1 MKYHITQLT
10 AYEKLGYIDFE
21 DYLKDIIKEQLEE
34 AEFHELLNVYNEY
47 CANNQYEEY
56 FSNDEDFFQ
65 TFFGTIIEGVR
76 ATQYGDYRYYDD
88 YVQFNG
94 YGNIDSYSLD
104 QVEQE
109 IKTDNSFIQYL
120 LDCYED
126 YHFIDIDNLI
136 EHKEEL
142 LKESYKLIKQGY

>member
-34 AEFHELLNVYNEY
+34 AEFHELLNTYNEY
-47 CANNQYEEY
+47 CTNNQYEEY

-65 TFFGTIIEGVR
+65 TFFGTMIEGVR
-76 ATQYGDYRYYDD
+76 ATQYGDYRFYDD

-94 YGNIDSYSLD
+94 YGNVDSYSSD

-120 LDCYED
+120 LDWHED

>member
-1 MKYHITQLT
+1 M
-10 AYEKLGYIDFE
+10 
-21 DYLKDIIKEQLEE
+21 
-34 AEFHELLNVYNEY
+34 
-47 CANNQYEEY
+47 
-56 FSNDEDFFQ
+56 
-65 TFFGTIIEGVR
+65 
-76 ATQYGDYRYYDD
+76 
-88 YVQFNG
+88 
-94 YGNIDSYSLD
+94 D

-136 EHKEEL
+136 EHKEDL